1 MCSIWFACVELVELR
16 TSNVAKFR
24 VNFLGERLMLFA
36 FGIHNITD
44 RPRPMRVPVHIGQ
57 WEKRDVTKRSF
68 EQNIEET
75 VSE

>member
-1 MCSIWFACVELVELR
+1 MCSIWFACVELR

-44 RPRPMRVPVHIGQ
+44 RPRPMRVHIGQ
-57 WEKRDVTKRSF
+57 WEKRDVTERSF
-68 EQNIEET
+68 EPNIEET